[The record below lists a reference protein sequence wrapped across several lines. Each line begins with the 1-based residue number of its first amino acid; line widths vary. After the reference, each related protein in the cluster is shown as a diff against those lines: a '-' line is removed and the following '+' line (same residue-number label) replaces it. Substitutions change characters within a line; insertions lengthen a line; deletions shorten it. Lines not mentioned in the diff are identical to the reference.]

1 MKYSESVRQFVKIQ
15 INNKT
20 IIERSVAK
28 YFEETLS
35 HYSFICYFLVNVCLF
50 DWVPY

>member
-15 INNKT
+15 INKI

-35 HYSFICYFLVNVCLF
+35 HYSFICYFLVNV
-50 DWVPY
+50 